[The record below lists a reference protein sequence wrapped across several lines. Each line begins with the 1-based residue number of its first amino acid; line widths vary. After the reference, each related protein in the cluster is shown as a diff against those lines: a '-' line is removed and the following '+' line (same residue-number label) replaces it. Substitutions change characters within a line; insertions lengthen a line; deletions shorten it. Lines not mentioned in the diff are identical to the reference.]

1 MAPRADAHD
10 NLQSDLMGQL
20 DKATQ
25 IARPGPV
32 PLAFDFLMVNPKDIA
47 GDDIDAARLHFEQ
60 FVSPFALRVAR
71 IMKLAHYRCPQPA
84 IKPETLAIGGDRRA
98 VRPSGRAESK
108 GFDRGR
114 PGRWDG
120 QREWSG
126 VTDC

>member
-25 IARPGPV
+25 IARTGPV

-47 GDDIDAARLHFEQ
+47 GDDIDSARLHFEQ

-84 IKPETLAIGGDRRA
+84 IKPETLAIGG
-98 VRPSGRAESK
+98 RPSPSPPPGAGPHESIR
-108 GFDRGR
+108 RGP
-114 PGRWDG
+114 PGGWG
-120 QREWSG
+120 
-126 VTDC
+126 